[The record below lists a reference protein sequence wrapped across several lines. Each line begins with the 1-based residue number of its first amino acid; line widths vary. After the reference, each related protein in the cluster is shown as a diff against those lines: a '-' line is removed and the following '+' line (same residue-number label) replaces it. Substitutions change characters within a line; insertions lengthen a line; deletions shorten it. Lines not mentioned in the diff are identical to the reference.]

1 MAVSGGNG
9 RAKRQTSARD
19 LAAATDVAPDAQA
32 SRPARS
38 EALAEIARDHHSALV
53 RFLALRTGSSED
65 AKEIVQE
72 AYVKMLTL
80 DRPGTISVVAGY
92 LWRVAVNLAID
103 RKRHH
108 VLRERFRRTAVPAA
122 ERQEFSAEAVVEA
135 RERLAIVERAIG
147 ELPPRCLEA
156 FVLHVLQDLT
166 FDEVGREMGI
176 SDRMAKKHV
185 ARALE
190 YLQTRLD
197 AVDETGSQR

>member
-1 MAVSGGNG
+1 VGGGDGAARRQGLAPELPVS
-9 RAKRQTSARD
+9 
-19 LAAATDVAPDAQA
+19 TDVVSDAPA
-32 SRPARS
+32 SVPDHS
-38 EALAEIARDHHSALV
+38 EALAEISRNQHAALV
-53 RFLALRTGSSED
+53 RFLTVRTGSAED

-72 AYVKMLTL
+72 AYAKMLAL
-80 DRPGTISVVAGY
+80 DRPAGIGVVAGY

-108 VLRERFRRTAVPAA
+108 VLHERFRRAAAPAA
-122 ERQEFSAEAVVEA
+122 ERQEFSAESIVEA

-156 FVLHVLQDLT
+156 FVLHVLKGLT

-190 YLQTRLD
+190 YLQTCLD
-197 AVDETGSQR
+197 AANETGSSR

>member
-1 MAVSGGNG
+1 MGGG
-9 RAKRQTSARD
+9 DGGAKRQASAPE
-19 LAAATDVAPDAQA
+19 LAVTTDVASDASAARPDH
-32 SRPARS
+32 S
-38 EALAEIARDHHSALV
+38 EALAEISRNHHAAMV
-53 RFLALRTGSSED
+53 RFLTARTGSAED

-72 AYVKMLTL
+72 AYVKMLTR

-92 LWRVAVNLAID
+92 LWRIAVNLAID

-108 VLRERFRRTAVPAA
+108 VLHERFMRAAVSAT
-122 ERQEFSAEAVVEA
+122 ERQEFSAESVVEA
-135 RERLAIVERAIG
+135 RERLQIVERAIG

-156 FVLHVLQDLT
+156 FVLHVLQGLT

-190 YLQTRLD
+190 YLQTCLD
-197 AVDETGSQR
+197 AASETGSPR